1 MVNNIL
7 ILDFPVPSALAVE
20 TIGTDRTSGV
30 SLFNL
35 KAANLIKDL
44 THEVDPAVTISYT
57 LLTRRGE
64 LVRNLSL
71 SMQMLRATLPSSS
84 LRPNMPIPIKPG
96 QVEFR
101 VIQTIGALTATTI
114 IVTLANPLAQ

>member
-7 ILDFPVPSALAVE
+7 ILDFPTPSGLNVE
-20 TIGTDRTSGV
+20 TLGTDRTSGV
-30 SLFNL
+30 ALFNL
-35 KAANLIKDL
+35 KAGNLIKDL
-44 THEVDPAVTISYT
+44 THAVDPAVTISYT

-71 SMQMLRATLPSSS
+71 TMQMLRATLPSNG
-84 LRPNMPIPIKPG
+84 LRPNMPIPIKAG

-101 VIQTIGALTATTI
+101 VLQTIGSLTATTI
-114 IVTLANPLAQ
+114 VVTLANPLAQ